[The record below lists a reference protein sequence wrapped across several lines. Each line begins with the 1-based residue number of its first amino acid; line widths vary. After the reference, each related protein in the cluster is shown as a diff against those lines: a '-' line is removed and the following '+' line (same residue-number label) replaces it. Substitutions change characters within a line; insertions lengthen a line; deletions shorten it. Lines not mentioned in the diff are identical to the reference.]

1 MSTANAARARILRG
15 VADDLGAPLATRQ
28 KLDALT
34 KRRDTSQTSNDA
46 RYMREY
52 EERAR
57 AVIRKRREALLK
69 QAQALDRLERRLGG
83 SGSPPKSPKSP
94 KTPKS
99 PKSKSSKSPKSKS
112 SKSPKSKSPNT
123 PKRRLT
129 FVDA

>member
-1 MSTANAARARILRG
+1 MSTAHAARARILRG

-34 KRRDTSQTSNDA
+34 KRRDKSQTSNDA

-69 QAQALDRLERRLGG
+69 QVQALDRLERRLGVA
-83 SGSPPKSPKSP
+83 GSPPKSKSPKSPKSKSP

-99 PKSKSSKSPKSKS
+99 KSPKSPKS
-112 SKSPKSKSPNT
+112 RSPKT